1 MKLTALESV
10 LYHIR
15 VNHYGLGFDDADHLE
30 VVNLFIDQENDLLT
44 IRVWDAS
51 TTTFCDFDYVEML
64 EEIAAMRAG
73 IEESRHE

>member
-15 VNHYGLGFDDADHLE
+15 VNHYSCGFDDADHLE
-30 VVNLFIDQENDLLT
+30 VNLLIDRESDMLT
-44 IRVWDAS
+44 IRVWDTS
-51 TTTFCDFDYVEML
+51 TVTFCDFDYVEML

-73 IEESRHE
+73 LEEN

>member
-15 VNHYGLGFDDADHLE
+15 VNHYGCGFDDADHLE
-30 VVNLFIDQENDLLT
+30 VNLLIDRESDMLT
-44 IRVWDAS
+44 IRVWDTS
-51 TTTFCDFDYVEML
+51 TVTFCDFDYVEML

-73 IEESRHE
+73 LEEN

>member
-15 VNHYGLGFDDADHLE
+15 VNHYGLGFDDSDHLE
-30 VVNLFIDQENDLLT
+30 VNLLIDEESDMLT
-44 IRVWDAS
+44 IRVWDTSAV
-51 TTTFCDFDYVEML
+51 TFYDFDYVEML

-73 IEESRHE
+73 TEEN

>member
-15 VNHYGLGFDDADHLE
+15 VNHYGRGFDDADHLE
-30 VVNLFIDQENDLLT
+30 VNLLIDQESDLLT
-44 IRVWDAS
+44 IRVWDTS
-51 TTTFCDFDYVEML
+51 TVTFCDFDYVEML

-73 IEESRHE
+73 TEASYHE

>member
-15 VNHYGLGFDDADHLE
+15 VNHYGLCFDDADHLE
-30 VVNLFIDQENDLLT
+30 VINLLIDQESGLLT

-51 TTTFCDFDYVEML
+51 TATFCDCDYVEML

-73 IEESRHE
+73 MEAN

>member
-30 VVNLFIDQENDLLT
+30 VNLLIDEESDMLT
-44 IRVWDAS
+44 IRVWDTSAVI
-51 TTTFCDFDYVEML
+51 FRDFDYVEML

-73 IEESRHE
+73 TEASYHE

>member
-15 VNHYGLGFDDADHLE
+15 VNHYGLCFDDADHLE
-30 VVNLFIDQENDLLT
+30 VNLLIDQESDLLT
-44 IRVWDAS
+44 IRVWDTS
-51 TTTFCDFDYVEML
+51 TVTFCDFDYVEML

-73 IEESRHE
+73 MEESRHE